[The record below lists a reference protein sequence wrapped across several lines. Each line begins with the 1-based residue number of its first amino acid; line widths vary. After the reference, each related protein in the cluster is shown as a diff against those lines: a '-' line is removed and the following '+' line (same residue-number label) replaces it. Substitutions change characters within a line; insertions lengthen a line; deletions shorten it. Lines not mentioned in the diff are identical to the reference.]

1 MAEPHTTEPEG
12 DVADASNLNPQQ
24 LGFMCGIEV
33 HQQLATGKLHS
44 RQPGD
49 LYDVTMETLPVDWPR
64 FSRKLRAARG
74 ESGRIDIAAR
84 FETKRNR
91 SFEYVQ
97 SPNSGLIELDEQP
110 PLRHDNDALDI
121 ALTTAALLEA
131 KPVSLLQTMRKTVVD
146 GSNTSGFQRTTLV
159 STGGELQTDS
169 GPVGISVLLLEE
181 DSARKLDT
189 YQTETG
195 ECVIY
200 NLDRLGLPL
209 IEIATDPDVK
219 DPNHAKETSIALG
232 RTLRQTRRVRRGLGS
247 IRQDL
252 NVSLACGD
260 RIEIKGCQD
269 LNWIPRI
276 IRLEMARQLH
286 FYRLANTLRAKFSLP
301 ALPPDRRL
309 DDALVEAEVSQE
321 IAKQLPLKLVD
332 VSELFSDC
340 ESKMIAA
347 GLNNGSQMIA
357 LPLPGLNGLIGS
369 KQLDLEGSQ
378 LPRLGRELA
387 GAAKLAGVKG
397 VFHSDELPAYG
408 IELDYVNGVCEQLKL
423 SKNDAFVL
431 CLAPRWQADLALE
444 SVLLRA
450 RAAWHR
456 IPQEV
461 RNVVVKKGS
470 PEDGTTAPMRPLP
483 SGARMY
489 PETDIP
495 TTAVSSSMWQSVLEN
510 MPMTDSERQER
521 LSKYDISG
529 DQSEQLLARE
539 LDDSFVDYQ
548 NDLPAKAWATV
559 LLENDE
565 VDPALSSLVLLAKEQ
580 GELTREAINDVITNF
595 ANTGATMAEIQSFAE
610 QNGLKPADTSS
621 LQSVI
626 DAVVLERIDF
636 VKERGMGAI
645 GPLMGVVMQKA
656 GAADGKA
663 VSALLKQAIMDAT
676 K

>member
-1 MAEPHTTEPEG
+1 MAEPHITEPEG

-49 LYDVTMETLPVDWPR
+49 LYDITMDSLPADWPR

-74 ESGRIDIAAR
+74 EGGRIDIAAR
-84 FETKRNR
+84 FESKRNR

-110 PLRHDNDALDI
+110 PLSHDDEALDI

-131 KPVSLLQTMRKTVVD
+131 KPVPLLQTMRKTVVD

-159 STGGELQTDS
+159 STGGKLQTES

-189 YQTETG
+189 YQTDTG

-219 DPNHAKETSIALG
+219 TPNHAKETSIALG

-309 DDALVEAEVSQE
+309 DDAVVEAEVSQE
-321 IAKQLPLKLVD
+321 IAKQLPLNLVD
-332 VSELFSDC
+332 VSELFSGC
-340 ESKMIAA
+340 ESKMVIT
-347 GLNNGSQMIA
+347 GLSSGSQMVA
-357 LPLPGLNGLIGS
+357 LPLPGLDGLIGA
-369 KQLDLEGSQ
+369 KQSDLE
-378 LPRLGRELA
+378 
-387 GAAKLAGVKG
+387 
-397 VFHSDELPAYG
+397 
-408 IELDYVNGVCEQLKL
+408 L
-423 SKNDAFVL
+423 SL
-431 CLAPRWQADLALE
+431 I
-444 SVLLRA
+444 
-450 RAAWHR
+450 H
-456 IPQEV
+456 I
-461 RNVVVKKGS
+461 
-470 PEDGTTAPMRPLP
+470 
-483 SGARMY
+483 
-489 PETDIP
+489 
-495 TTAVSSSMWQSVLEN
+495 
-510 MPMTDSERQER
+510 
-521 LSKYDISG
+521 
-529 DQSEQLLARE
+529 
-539 LDDSFVDYQ
+539 
-548 NDLPAKAWATV
+548 
-559 LLENDE
+559 
-565 VDPALSSLVLLAKEQ
+565 
-580 GELTREAINDVITNF
+580 
-595 ANTGATMAEIQSFAE
+595 
-610 QNGLKPADTSS
+610 
-621 LQSVI
+621 
-626 DAVVLERIDF
+626 
-636 VKERGMGAI
+636 
-645 GPLMGVVMQKA
+645 
-656 GAADGKA
+656 
-663 VSALLKQAIMDAT
+663 
-676 K
+676 